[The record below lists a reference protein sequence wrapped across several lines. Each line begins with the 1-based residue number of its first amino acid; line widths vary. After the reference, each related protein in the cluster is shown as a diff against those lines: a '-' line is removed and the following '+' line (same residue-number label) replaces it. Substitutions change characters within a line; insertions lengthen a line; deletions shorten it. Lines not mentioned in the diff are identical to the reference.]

1 MARLDAFLQLG
12 HGQGVSD
19 MHFAVGIP
27 PMFRMS
33 GDLLPIQYR
42 AMSNEELEELLRE
55 ILNDDQLHDLDL
67 GRDIDFSYECEGV
80 GRFRSH
86 IYRKTNGVGAAFRV
100 IASRIPDLHELGL
113 PPVVE
118 TLMHNH
124 QGLILVTGA
133 TGTGK
138 TSTLAAMIHYLNHTK
153 RYNMITLED
162 PIEFVHESQ
171 LSLVVQR
178 EVGRHVGSFSEGL
191 RAALREDPDVILV
204 GELRDTETISL
215 AMMAA
220 ETGHL
225 VLGTLHTTSAAK
237 TLDRIIDG
245 LPAEQK
251 AQGVISLAQSLR
263 GVISQVLVRT
273 MDGRG
278 RRAIVEILVMTHAIS
293 KLLTTGKAF
302 QIPMLMETG
311 RSLGMQLMDQALLE
325 AVRNKEVDPNDAY
338 LYAQDKKS
346 FLRYITD
353 TSLLPTDMTAKK

>member
-12 HGQGVSD
+12 HQQGVSD
-19 MHFAVGIP
+19 MHFSVGAP

-33 GDLLPIQYR
+33 GELLPIQYR
-42 AMSNEELEELLRE
+42 AMSHEELEDLLRE
-55 ILNDDQLHDLDL
+55 ILNEDQSNDLDSGL
-67 GRDIDFSYECEGV
+67 DLDFSYTIEGI
-80 GRFRSH
+80 GRFRAH
-86 IYRKTNGVGAAFRV
+86 IYRKANGLGATFRV
-100 IASRIPDLHELGL
+100 IASKILELAALGL

-118 TLMHNH
+118 KLIQNH
-124 QGLILVTGA
+124 QGLVLVTGA

-138 TSTLAAMIHYLNHTK
+138 TSTLAAMINHLNQTK
-153 RYNMITLED
+153 RYNIITLED
-162 PIEFVHESQ
+162 PIEFVHESR

-245 LPAEQK
+245 LPDEQK

-263 GVISQVLVRT
+263 GVVSQVLVRT
-273 MDGRG
+273 IDGRS
-278 RRAIVEILVMTHAIS
+278 RKAIVEILVMTQAIAN
-293 KLLTTGKAF
+293 LLTSGKAF
-302 QIPMLMETG
+302 QIPMRMETG
-311 RSLGMQLMDQALLE
+311 RNLGMQLMDQALLE
-325 AVRNKEVDPNDAY
+325 AVQNRVVDPNDVY
-338 LYAQDKKS
+338 LYAQDKKP
-346 FLRYITD
+346 FLQYITD
-353 TSLLPTDMTAKK
+353 ASLAPAEMTAR